1 MKDFLKYMSATVV
14 GIFVFFIITG
24 ALMVMSIIGM
34 VASESSA
41 TDVSDNTVFVL
52 SLNGM
57 MQERSERSLFDE
69 VSSMNN
75 DATSTI
81 GLDEVLEAIDKAKHN
96 DKIKGIYI
104 EAGMFAPDSYA
115 SAQAMRNAL
124 ADFKKSGKWIVAYAD
139 TYTQGT
145 YYIASVANKVYLN
158 PYGQLDW
165 HGLAAQPLFVKDVM
179 AKFGVKMQVAKVGA
193 YKSATEMFTEEKMSD
208 ANREQITAYIN
219 GLWQNICK
227 EVGASRN
234 ISVDKLNAYADRFIT
249 LSAAK
254 DYVASGL
261 VDQLLYTDQ
270 VKAEVNKLLKAEA
283 DEDINTVYLA
293 DMANVKAPKKEGE
306 EIAVY
311 YAYGDIV
318 SDAQGEMTNGASICS
333 ANVVPDLEALM
344 NDDDVKAVVLR
355 VNSPGGSAYA
365 SEQIWRAVTRLKAK
379 KPVVVSMG
387 TYAASGGY
395 YISCAAN
402 YIYAEPTTLTGSIGI
417 FGMFPDVSG
426 LLTDKLGLKFD
437 QVKTNKYSNFGT
449 TSRPF
454 NEEEMQY
461 LTNMID
467 RGYKTFTK
475 RVSDGRK
482 IPVERVYE
490 IAEGRVWLGQDAL
503 KIKLVDGIGGIEQ
516 AVAKAA
522 ELAKVKEYRTKAYPA
537 KADMFESLLNRAS
550 SEGGNYL
557 DGKLRSTLGEY
568 YAPFMFLKQLDRQD
582 AIQAR
587 MPINVVI
594 K

>member
-1 MKDFLKYMSATVV
+1 MKDFMKQAFATVV
-14 GIFVFFIITG
+14 GILIFTVAMGIIG
-24 ALMVMSIIGM
+24 VISILGM
-34 VASESSA
+34 VASTDA
-41 TDVSDNTVFVL
+41 TPKVNDNSVL
-52 SLNGM
+52 VLDLNGV
-57 MQERSERSLFDE
+57 MQERSEDDFYGFLTGGEMSSL
-69 VSSMNN
+69 
-75 DATSTI
+75 
-81 GLDEVLEAIDKAKHN
+81 GLDDLTEAVEKAKADDN
-96 DKIKGIYI
+96 VKGIYI
-104 EAGMFAPDSYA
+104 EAGMFAPDGPA
-115 SAQAMRNAL
+115 SVQALRDKL
-124 ADFKKSGKWIVAYAD
+124 VDFKKSGKWIVAYGD
-139 TYTQGT
+139 QYTQSA
-145 YYIASVANKVYLN
+145 YWLCSVADKVIVN
-158 PYGQLDW
+158 PEGMVDW
-165 HGLAAQPLFVKDVM
+165 HGLCTETMYFKDLM
-179 AKFGVKMQVAKVGA
+179 AKFGVKMQIAKVGKF
-193 YKSATEMFTEEKMSD
+193 KSAVEPFFADKMSD
-208 ANREQITAYIN
+208 ANREQISVYLN
-219 GLWQNICK
+219 GIWGNVVKDVAQ
-227 EVGASRN
+227 SRKL
-234 ISVDKLNAYADRFIT
+234 DAKTLNAYADSLVTFA
-249 LSAAK
+249 SADELLK
-254 DYVASGL
+254 MKL
-261 VDQLLYTDQ
+261 VDQVAYYD
-270 VKAEVNKLLKAEA
+270 EVRADIKKRLDL
-283 DEDINTVYLA
+283 DEDDNISQVSVKQMCAQPNKNKA
-293 DMANVKAPKKEGE
+293 DDR
-306 EIAVY
+306 IAVY

-318 SDAQGEMTNGASICS
+318 SDTQGGMSEGASICS
-333 ANVVPDLEALM
+333 ANMVPDLEALM

-449 TSRPF
+449 SSRPF

-490 IAEGRVWLGQDAL
+490 IAEGRVWLCQDAL
-503 KIKLVDGIGGIEQ
+503 KIKLVDGIGGIDQ

-522 ELAKVKEYRTKAYPA
+522 ELAKVKEYRTRAYPA
-537 KADMFESLLNRAS
+537 KADMIESLLNRAS

-557 DGKLRSTLGEY
+557 DGKLRATLGEY

-587 MPINVVI
+587 MPVNVVI

>member
-1 MKDFLKYMSATVV
+1 MKDFMKQAFATVV
-14 GIFVFFIITG
+14 GILIFTVAMGIIG
-24 ALMVMSIIGM
+24 VISILGM
-34 VASESSA
+34 VASTES
-41 TDVSDNTVFVL
+41 TPKVKDNSVL
-52 SLNGM
+52 VLNLNGV
-57 MQERSERSLFDE
+57 MQERAEDDLYGFLTGGE
-69 VSSMNN
+69 VSSL
-75 DATSTI
+75 
-81 GLDEVLEAIDKAKHN
+81 GLDELTEAIDKAKADDN
-96 DKIKGIYI
+96 VKGIYI
-104 EAGMFAPDSYA
+104 EASMFAPDGPA
-115 SAQAMRNAL
+115 SVQALRNKL
-124 ADFKKSGKWIVAYAD
+124 VEFKKSGKWIVAYGD
-139 TYTQGT
+139 QYTQSA
-145 YYIASVANKVYLN
+145 YWLCSVADKVIVN
-158 PYGQLDW
+158 PEGIVDW
-165 HGLAAQPLFVKDVM
+165 HGLCTETMYFKDLL
-179 AKFGVKMQVAKVGA
+179 AKFGVKMQIAKVGKF
-193 YKSATEMFTEEKMSD
+193 KSAVEPFFADKMSD
-208 ANREQITAYIN
+208 ANREQISVYLN
-219 GLWQNICK
+219 GIWGNIVK
-227 EVGASRN
+227 EVAQSRKL
-234 ISVDKLNAYADRFIT
+234 DAKTLNAYADSLVTFA
-249 LSAAK
+249 SAEELLK
-254 DYVASGL
+254 MKL
-261 VDQLLYTDQ
+261 VDQVAYYDE
-270 VKAEVNKLLKAEA
+270 VRAEIKKRLGL
-283 DEDINTVYLA
+283 DEDDNISQVSVTQMCAQPNKNKA
-293 DMANVKAPKKEGE
+293 DDR
-306 EIAVY
+306 IAVY

-318 SDAQGEMTNGASICS
+318 SDAQSEMTNGASICS

-522 ELAKVKEYRTKAYPA
+522 ELAKVKEYRTKTYPA

>member
-1 MKDFLKYMSATVV
+1 MKQAFATVV
-14 GIFVFFIITG
+14 GILIFTVAMGIIG
-24 ALMVMSIIGM
+24 VISILGM
-34 VASESSA
+34 VAS
-41 TDVSDNTVFVL
+41 TDSTPKVKDNSVL
-52 SLNGM
+52 VLNLNGV
-57 MQERSERSLFDE
+57 MQERSQDDIYSFLTGGE
-69 VSSMNN
+69 VSSL
-75 DATSTI
+75 
-81 GLDEVLEAIDKAKHN
+81 GLDDLAEAIDKAKTDDN
-96 DKIKGIYI
+96 VKGIYI
-104 EAGMFAPDSYA
+104 EAGMFAPDGPA
-115 SAQAMRNAL
+115 SVQALRNKL
-124 ADFKKSGKWIVAYAD
+124 VEFKKSGKWIVAYGD
-139 TYTQGT
+139 QYTQSA
-145 YYIASVANKVYLN
+145 YWLCSVADKVIVN
-158 PYGQLDW
+158 PEGIVDW
-165 HGLAAQPLFVKDVM
+165 HGLCTETMYFKDLL
-179 AKFGVKMQVAKVGA
+179 AKFGVKMQIAKVGKF
-193 YKSATEMFTEEKMSD
+193 KSAVEPFFADKMSD
-208 ANREQITAYIN
+208 ANREQVSVYLN
-219 GLWQNICK
+219 GIWGNIVK
-227 EVGASRN
+227 DVAQSRKL
-234 ISVDKLNAYADRFIT
+234 DAKTLNAYADSLVTFS
-249 LSAAK
+249 SA
-254 DYVASGL
+254 DDL
-261 VDQLLYTDQ
+261 VKMKLADQ
-270 VKAEVNKLLKAEA
+270 VAYYDEVRADIKKRLGL
-283 DEDINTVYLA
+283 DEDDKISQVSVSQMCAQPNKNKA
-293 DMANVKAPKKEGE
+293 DDR
-306 EIAVY
+306 IAVY

-318 SDAQGEMTNGASICS
+318 SDAEDGMSQGSAIC
-333 ANVVPDLEALM
+333 AGNVVPDLEALM
-344 NDDDVKAVVLR
+344 DDEDVKAVVLR

-437 QVKTNKYSNFGT
+437 HVKTNKNSQFGT

-454 NEEEMQY
+454 TEEEMQY
-461 LTNMID
+461 LTNMVD

-503 KIKLVDGIGGIEQ
+503 KIKLVDAIGGIDQ

-537 KADMFESLLNRAS
+537 KADMWESLLNRAS

-557 DGKLRSTLGEY
+557 DGKLRATLGEY
-568 YAPFMFLKQLDRQD
+568 YAPFMYLKQLDRQD

-587 MPINVVI
+587 MPAHIVI

>member
-1 MKDFLKYMSATVV
+1 MKDFMKQAFATVV
-14 GIFVFFIITG
+14 GILIFTVAMGIIG
-24 ALMVMSIIGM
+24 VISILGM
-34 VASESSA
+34 VASTES
-41 TDVSDNTVFVL
+41 TPKVKDNSVL
-52 SLNGM
+52 VLDLNGV
-57 MQERSERSLFDE
+57 MQERAEDDFYGFLTGGEMSSL
-69 VSSMNN
+69 
-75 DATSTI
+75 
-81 GLDEVLEAIDKAKHN
+81 GLDELTEAIDKAKADDN
-96 DKIKGIYI
+96 VKGIYI
-104 EAGMFAPDSYA
+104 EASMFAPDGPA
-115 SAQAMRNAL
+115 SVQALRNKL
-124 ADFKKSGKWIVAYAD
+124 VEFKKSGKWIVAYGD
-139 TYTQGT
+139 QYTQSA
-145 YYIASVANKVYLN
+145 YWLCSVADKVIVN
-158 PYGQLDW
+158 PEGIVDW
-165 HGLAAQPLFVKDVM
+165 HGLCTETMYFKDLL
-179 AKFGVKMQVAKVGA
+179 AKFGVKMQIAKVGKF
-193 YKSATEMFTEEKMSD
+193 KSAVEPFFADKMSD
-208 ANREQITAYIN
+208 ANREQISVYLN
-219 GLWQNICK
+219 GIWGNIVK
-227 EVGASRN
+227 EVAQSRKL
-234 ISVDKLNAYADRFIT
+234 DAKTLNAYADSLVTFA
-249 LSAAK
+249 SADELLK
-254 DYVASGL
+254 MKL
-261 VDQLLYTDQ
+261 VDQVAYYDE
-270 VKAEVNKLLKAEA
+270 VRAEIKKRLGL
-283 DEDINTVYLA
+283 DEDDNISQVSVTQMCAQPNKNKA
-293 DMANVKAPKKEGE
+293 DDR
-306 EIAVY
+306 IAVY

-318 SDAQGEMTNGASICS
+318 SDAQSEMTNGASICS

>member
-1 MKDFLKYMSATVV
+1 MKQAFATVV
-14 GIFVFFIITG
+14 GILIFTVAMGIIG
-24 ALMVMSIIGM
+24 VISILGM
-34 VASESSA
+34 VASTES
-41 TDVSDNTVFVL
+41 TPKVKDNSVL
-52 SLNGM
+52 VLDLNGV
-57 MQERSERSLFDE
+57 MQERAEDDLYGFITGGEMSSL
-69 VSSMNN
+69 
-75 DATSTI
+75 
-81 GLDEVLEAIDKAKHN
+81 GLDELTEAIDKAKADDN
-96 DKIKGIYI
+96 VKGIYI
-104 EAGMFAPDSYA
+104 EASMFAPDGPA
-115 SAQAMRNAL
+115 SVQALRNKL
-124 ADFKKSGKWIVAYAD
+124 VEFKKSGKWIVAYGD
-139 TYTQGT
+139 QYTQSA
-145 YYIASVANKVYLN
+145 YWLCSVADKVIVN
-158 PYGQLDW
+158 PEGIVDW
-165 HGLAAQPLFVKDVM
+165 HGLCTETMYFKDLL
-179 AKFGVKMQVAKVGA
+179 AKFGVKMQIAKVGKF
-193 YKSATEMFTEEKMSD
+193 KSAVEPFFADKMSD
-208 ANREQITAYIN
+208 ANREQISVYLN
-219 GLWQNICK
+219 GIWGNIVK
-227 EVGASRN
+227 EVAQSRKL
-234 ISVDKLNAYADRFIT
+234 DAKTLNAYADSLVTFA
-249 LSAAK
+249 SAEELLK
-254 DYVASGL
+254 MKL
-261 VDQLLYTDQ
+261 VDQVAYYDE
-270 VKAEVNKLLKAEA
+270 VRAEIKKRLGL
-283 DEDINTVYLA
+283 DEDDNISQVSVTQMCAQPNKNKA
-293 DMANVKAPKKEGE
+293 DDR
-306 EIAVY
+306 IAVY

-318 SDAQGEMTNGASICS
+318 SDAQSEMTNGASICS

>member
-1 MKDFLKYMSATVV
+1 MKQAFATVV
-14 GIFVFFIITG
+14 GILIFTVAMGIIG
-24 ALMVMSIIGM
+24 VISILGM
-34 VASESSA
+34 VASTES
-41 TDVSDNTVFVL
+41 TPKVKDNSVL
-52 SLNGM
+52 VLNLNGV
-57 MQERSERSLFDE
+57 MQERAEDDLYGFLTGGEMSSL
-69 VSSMNN
+69 
-75 DATSTI
+75 
-81 GLDEVLEAIDKAKHN
+81 GLDELTEAIDKAKADDN
-96 DKIKGIYI
+96 VKGIYI
-104 EAGMFAPDSYA
+104 EASMFAPDGPA
-115 SAQAMRNAL
+115 SVQALRNKL
-124 ADFKKSGKWIVAYAD
+124 VEFKKSGKWIVAYGD
-139 TYTQGT
+139 QYTQSA
-145 YYIASVANKVYLN
+145 YWLCSVADKVIVN
-158 PYGQLDW
+158 PEGIVDW
-165 HGLAAQPLFVKDVM
+165 HGLCTETMYFKDLL
-179 AKFGVKMQVAKVGA
+179 AKFGVKMQIAKVGKF
-193 YKSATEMFTEEKMSD
+193 KSAVEPFFADKMSD
-208 ANREQITAYIN
+208 ANREQISVYLN
-219 GLWQNICK
+219 GIWGNIVK
-227 EVGASRN
+227 EVAQSRKL
-234 ISVDKLNAYADRFIT
+234 DAKTLNAYADSLVTFA
-249 LSAAK
+249 SAEELLK
-254 DYVASGL
+254 MKL
-261 VDQLLYTDQ
+261 VDQVAYYDE
-270 VKAEVNKLLKAEA
+270 VRAEIKKRLGL
-283 DEDINTVYLA
+283 DEDDNISQVSVTQMCAQPNKNKA
-293 DMANVKAPKKEGE
+293 DDR
-306 EIAVY
+306 IAVY

-318 SDAQGEMTNGASICS
+318 SDAQSEMTNGASICS

-522 ELAKVKEYRTKAYPA
+522 ELAKVKEYRTKTYPA

>member
-1 MKDFLKYMSATVV
+1 MKQAFATVV
-14 GIFVFFIITG
+14 GILIFTVAMGIIG
-24 ALMVMSIIGM
+24 VISILGM
-34 VASESSA
+34 VASTES
-41 TDVSDNTVFVL
+41 TPKVKDNSVL
-52 SLNGM
+52 VLDLNGV
-57 MQERSERSLFDE
+57 MQERAEDDLYGFLTGGE
-69 VSSMNN
+69 VSSL
-75 DATSTI
+75 
-81 GLDEVLEAIDKAKHN
+81 GLDELTEAIDKAKADDN
-96 DKIKGIYI
+96 VKGIYI
-104 EAGMFAPDSYA
+104 EASMFAPDGPA
-115 SAQAMRNAL
+115 SVQALRNKL
-124 ADFKKSGKWIVAYAD
+124 VEFKKSGKWIVAYGD
-139 TYTQGT
+139 QYTQSA
-145 YYIASVANKVYLN
+145 YWLCSVADKVIVN
-158 PYGQLDW
+158 PEGIVDW
-165 HGLAAQPLFVKDVM
+165 HGLCTETMYFKDLL
-179 AKFGVKMQVAKVGA
+179 AKFGVKMQIAKVGKF
-193 YKSATEMFTEEKMSD
+193 KSAVEPFFADKMSD
-208 ANREQITAYIN
+208 ANREQISVYLN
-219 GLWQNICK
+219 GIWGNIVK
-227 EVGASRN
+227 EVAQSRKL
-234 ISVDKLNAYADRFIT
+234 DAKTLNAYADSLVTFA
-249 LSAAK
+249 SAEELLK
-254 DYVASGL
+254 MKL
-261 VDQLLYTDQ
+261 VDQVAYYDE
-270 VKAEVNKLLKAEA
+270 VRAEIKKRLGL
-283 DEDINTVYLA
+283 DEDDNISQVSVTQMCAQPNKNKA
-293 DMANVKAPKKEGE
+293 DDR
-306 EIAVY
+306 IAVY

-318 SDAQGEMTNGASICS
+318 SDTQGGMSEGASICS
-333 ANVVPDLEALM
+333 ANMVPDLEALM

-449 TSRPF
+449 SSRPF

-522 ELAKVKEYRTKAYPA
+522 ELAKVKEYRTKTYPA

>member
-1 MKDFLKYMSATVV
+1 MKQAFATVV
-14 GIFVFFIITG
+14 GILIFTVAMGIIG
-24 ALMVMSIIGM
+24 VISILGM
-34 VASESSA
+34 VAS
-41 TDVSDNTVFVL
+41 TDSTPKVKDNSVL
-52 SLNGM
+52 VLNLNGV
-57 MQERSERSLFDE
+57 MQERSQDDIYSFLTGGE
-69 VSSMNN
+69 VSSL
-75 DATSTI
+75 
-81 GLDEVLEAIDKAKHN
+81 GLDDLAEAIDKAKTDDN
-96 DKIKGIYI
+96 VKGIYI
-104 EAGMFAPDSYA
+104 EAGMFAPDGPA
-115 SAQAMRNAL
+115 SVQALRNKL
-124 ADFKKSGKWIVAYAD
+124 VEFKKSGKWIVAYGD
-139 TYTQGT
+139 QYTQSA
-145 YYIASVANKVYLN
+145 YWLCSVADKVIVN
-158 PYGQLDW
+158 PEGLIDW
-165 HGLAAQPLFVKDVM
+165 HGLCTETMYYKDFM
-179 AKFGVKMQVAKVGA
+179 AKFGVKMQIAKVGKF
-193 YKSATEMFTEEKMSD
+193 KSAVEPFFADKMSD
-208 ANREQITAYIN
+208 ANREQVSVCLN
-219 GLWQNICK
+219 GIWGNIVK
-227 EVGASRN
+227 DVAQSRKL
-234 ISVDKLNAYADRFIT
+234 DAKTLNAYADSLVTFS
-249 LSAAK
+249 SADDLVK
-254 DYVASGL
+254 MKL
-261 VDQLLYTDQ
+261 VDQVAYYD
-270 VKAEVNKLLKAEA
+270 EVRADIKKRLGL
-283 DEDINTVYLA
+283 DEDDKISQVSVSQMCAQPNKNKA
-293 DMANVKAPKKEGE
+293 DDR
-306 EIAVY
+306 IAVY

-318 SDAQGEMTNGASICS
+318 SDAEDGMSQGSAICS
-333 ANVVPDLEALM
+333 GNVVPDLEGLM
-344 NDDDVKAVVLR
+344 DDDDVKAVVLR

-437 QVKTNKYSNFGT
+437 HVKTNKNSQFGT

-454 NEEEMQY
+454 TEEEMQY
-461 LTNMID
+461 LTNMVD

-503 KIKLVDGIGGIEQ
+503 KIKLVDAIGGIDQ

-537 KADMFESLLNRAS
+537 KADMWESLLNRAS

-557 DGKLRSTLGEY
+557 DGKLRATLGEY
-568 YAPFMFLKQLDRQD
+568 YAPFMYLKQLDRQD

-587 MPINVVI
+587 MPAHIVI

>member
-1 MKDFLKYMSATVV
+1 MKQAFATVV
-14 GIFVFFIITG
+14 GILIFTVAMGIIG
-24 ALMVMSIIGM
+24 VISILGM
-34 VASESSA
+34 VASTES
-41 TDVSDNTVFVL
+41 TPKVKDNSVL
-52 SLNGM
+52 VLDLNGV
-57 MQERSERSLFDE
+57 MQERAEDDLYGFLTGGE
-69 VSSMNN
+69 VSSL
-75 DATSTI
+75 
-81 GLDEVLEAIDKAKHN
+81 GLDELTEAIDKAKADDN
-96 DKIKGIYI
+96 VKGIYI
-104 EAGMFAPDSYA
+104 EASMFAPDGPA
-115 SAQAMRNAL
+115 SVQALRNKL
-124 ADFKKSGKWIVAYAD
+124 VEFKKSGKWIVAYGD
-139 TYTQGT
+139 QYTQSA
-145 YYIASVANKVYLN
+145 YWLCSVADKVIVN
-158 PYGQLDW
+158 PEGIVDW
-165 HGLAAQPLFVKDVM
+165 HGLCTETMYFKDLL
-179 AKFGVKMQVAKVGA
+179 AKFGVKMQIAKVGKF
-193 YKSATEMFTEEKMSD
+193 KSAVEPFFADKMSD
-208 ANREQITAYIN
+208 ANREQISVYLN
-219 GLWQNICK
+219 GIWGNIVK
-227 EVGASRN
+227 EVAQSRKL
-234 ISVDKLNAYADRFIT
+234 DAKTLNAYADSLVTFA
-249 LSAAK
+249 SADELLK
-254 DYVASGL
+254 MKL
-261 VDQLLYTDQ
+261 VDQVAYYDE
-270 VKAEVNKLLKAEA
+270 VRAEIKKRLGL
-283 DEDINTVYLA
+283 DEDDNISQVSVTQMCAQPNKNKA
-293 DMANVKAPKKEGE
+293 DDR
-306 EIAVY
+306 IAVY

-318 SDAQGEMTNGASICS
+318 SDAQSEMTNGASICS

-426 LLTDKLGLKFD
+426 LLSDKLGLKFD

-522 ELAKVKEYRTKAYPA
+522 ELAKVKEYRTKTYPA

>member
-1 MKDFLKYMSATVV
+1 MKQAFATVV
-14 GIFVFFIITG
+14 GILIFTVAMGIIG
-24 ALMVMSIIGM
+24 VISILGM
-34 VASESSA
+34 VAS
-41 TDVSDNTVFVL
+41 TDSTPKVKDNSVL
-52 SLNGM
+52 VLNLNGV
-57 MQERSERSLFDE
+57 MQERSQDDIYSFLTGGE
-69 VSSMNN
+69 VSSL
-75 DATSTI
+75 
-81 GLDEVLEAIDKAKHN
+81 GLDDLAEAIDKAKTDDN
-96 DKIKGIYI
+96 VKGIYI
-104 EAGMFAPDSYA
+104 EAGMFAPDGPA
-115 SAQAMRNAL
+115 SVQALRNKL
-124 ADFKKSGKWIVAYAD
+124 VEFKKSGKWIVAYGD
-139 TYTQGT
+139 QYTQSA
-145 YYIASVANKVYLN
+145 YWLCSVADKVIVN
-158 PYGQLDW
+158 PEGIVDW
-165 HGLAAQPLFVKDVM
+165 HGLCTETMYFKDLL
-179 AKFGVKMQVAKVGA
+179 AKFGVKMQIAKVGKF
-193 YKSATEMFTEEKMSD
+193 KSAVEPFFADKMSD
-208 ANREQITAYIN
+208 ANREQVSVYLN
-219 GLWQNICK
+219 GIWGNIVK
-227 EVGASRN
+227 DVAQSRKL
-234 ISVDKLNAYADRFIT
+234 DAKTLNAYADSLVTFS
-249 LSAAK
+249 SADDLVK
-254 DYVASGL
+254 MKL
-261 VDQLLYTDQ
+261 VDQVAYYD
-270 VKAEVNKLLKAEA
+270 EVRADIKNRLGL
-283 DEDINTVYLA
+283 DEDDKISQVSVSQMCAQPNKNKA
-293 DMANVKAPKKEGE
+293 DDR
-306 EIAVY
+306 IAVY

-318 SDAQGEMTNGASICS
+318 SDAEDGMSQGSAICS
-333 ANVVPDLEALM
+333 GNVVPDLEELM
-344 NDDDVKAVVLR
+344 DDEDVKAVVLR

-437 QVKTNKYSNFGT
+437 HVKTNKNSQFGT

-454 NEEEMQY
+454 TEEEMQY
-461 LTNMID
+461 LTNMVD

-503 KIKLVDGIGGIEQ
+503 KIKLVDAIGGIDQ

-537 KADMFESLLNRAS
+537 KADMWESLLNRAS

-557 DGKLRSTLGEY
+557 DGKLRATLGEY
-568 YAPFMFLKQLDRQD
+568 YAPFMYLKQLDRQD

-587 MPINVVI
+587 MPAHIVI

>member
-1 MKDFLKYMSATVV
+1 MKQAFATVV
-14 GIFVFFIITG
+14 GILIFTVAMGIIG
-24 ALMVMSIIGM
+24 VISIVGM
-34 VASESSA
+34 VASTDA
-41 TDVSDNTVFVL
+41 TPKVKDNSVL
-52 SLNGM
+52 VLDLNGV
-57 MQERSERSLFDE
+57 MQERSEDDFYGFLTGGEMSSL
-69 VSSMNN
+69 
-75 DATSTI
+75 
-81 GLDEVLEAIDKAKHN
+81 GLDDLTEAVEKAKADVN
-96 DKIKGIYI
+96 VKGIYI
-104 EAGMFAPDSYA
+104 EAGMFAPDGPA
-115 SAQAMRNAL
+115 SVQALRDKL
-124 ADFKKSGKWIVAYAD
+124 VDFKKSGKWIVAYGD
-139 TYTQGT
+139 QYTQSA
-145 YYIASVANKVYLN
+145 YWLCSVADKVIVN
-158 PYGQLDW
+158 PEGMVDW
-165 HGLAAQPLFVKDVM
+165 HGLCTETMYFKDLM
-179 AKFGVKMQVAKVGA
+179 AKFGVKMQIAKVGKF
-193 YKSATEMFTEEKMSD
+193 KSAVEPYFADKMSD
-208 ANREQITAYIN
+208 ANREQISVYLN
-219 GLWQNICK
+219 GIWGNVVKDVAQ
-227 EVGASRN
+227 SRKL
-234 ISVDKLNAYADRFIT
+234 DAKTLNAYADSLVTFA
-249 LSAAK
+249 SADELLK
-254 DYVASGL
+254 MKL
-261 VDQLLYTDQ
+261 VDQVAYYD
-270 VKAEVNKLLKAEA
+270 EVRADIKKRLDL
-283 DEDINTVYLA
+283 DEDDNISQVSVKQMCAQPNKNKA
-293 DMANVKAPKKEGE
+293 DDR
-306 EIAVY
+306 IAVY

-318 SDAQGEMTNGASICS
+318 SDTQGGMSEGASICS
-333 ANVVPDLEALM
+333 ANMVPDLEALM

-449 TSRPF
+449 SSRPF
-454 NEEEMQY
+454 TEEEMTY
-461 LTNMID
+461 LTNMVD

-503 KIKLVDGIGGIEQ
+503 KIKLVDGIGGIDQ

-522 ELAKVKEYRTKAYPA
+522 ELAKVKEYRTRAYPA
-537 KADMFESLLNRAS
+537 KADMIESLLNRAS

-557 DGKLRSTLGEY
+557 DGKLRATLGEY

-587 MPINVVI
+587 MPVNVVI

>member
-1 MKDFLKYMSATVV
+1 MKDFMKQAFATVV
-14 GIFVFFIITG
+14 GILIFTVAMGIIG
-24 ALMVMSIIGM
+24 VISILGM
-34 VASESSA
+34 VAS
-41 TDVSDNTVFVL
+41 TDSTPKVKDNSVL
-52 SLNGM
+52 VLNLNGV
-57 MQERSERSLFDE
+57 MQERSQDDIYSFLTGGE
-69 VSSMNN
+69 VSSL
-75 DATSTI
+75 
-81 GLDEVLEAIDKAKHN
+81 GLDDLAEAIDKAKTDDN
-96 DKIKGIYI
+96 VKGIYI
-104 EAGMFAPDSYA
+104 EAGMFAPDGPA
-115 SAQAMRNAL
+115 SVQALREKL
-124 ADFKKSGKWIVAYAD
+124 VEFKKSGKWIVAYGD
-139 TYTQGT
+139 QYTQSA
-145 YYIASVANKVYLN
+145 YWLCSVADKVIVN
-158 PYGQLDW
+158 PEGIVDW
-165 HGLAAQPLFVKDVM
+165 HGLCTETMYFKDLL
-179 AKFGVKMQVAKVGA
+179 AKFGVKMQIAKVGKF
-193 YKSATEMFTEEKMSD
+193 KSAVEPFFADKMSD
-208 ANREQITAYIN
+208 ANREQISVYLN
-219 GLWQNICK
+219 GIWGNIVK
-227 EVGASRN
+227 EVAQSRKL
-234 ISVDKLNAYADRFIT
+234 DAKTLNAYADSLVTFA
-249 LSAAK
+249 SADELLK
-254 DYVASGL
+254 MKL
-261 VDQLLYTDQ
+261 VDQVAYYDE
-270 VKAEVNKLLKAEA
+270 VRAEIKKRLGL
-283 DEDINTVYLA
+283 DEDDNISQVSVTQMCAQPNKNKA
-293 DMANVKAPKKEGE
+293 DDR
-306 EIAVY
+306 IAVY

-318 SDAQGEMTNGASICS
+318 SDAQSEMTNGASICS

>member
-1 MKDFLKYMSATVV
+1 MKQAFATVV
-14 GIFVFFIITG
+14 GILIFTVAMGIIG
-24 ALMVMSIIGM
+24 VISIVGM
-34 VASESSA
+34 VASTDA
-41 TDVSDNTVFVL
+41 TPKVKDNSVL
-52 SLNGM
+52 VLDLNGV
-57 MQERSERSLFDE
+57 MQERSEDDFYGFLTGGEMSSL
-69 VSSMNN
+69 
-75 DATSTI
+75 
-81 GLDEVLEAIDKAKHN
+81 GLDDLTEAVEKAKADDN
-96 DKIKGIYI
+96 VKGIYI
-104 EAGMFAPDSYA
+104 EAGMFAPDGPA
-115 SAQAMRNAL
+115 SVQALRDKL
-124 ADFKKSGKWIVAYAD
+124 VDFKKSGKWIVAYGD
-139 TYTQGT
+139 QYTQSA
-145 YYIASVANKVYLN
+145 YWLCSVADKVIVN
-158 PYGQLDW
+158 PEGMVDW
-165 HGLAAQPLFVKDVM
+165 HGLCTETMYFKDLM
-179 AKFGVKMQVAKVGA
+179 AKFGVKMQIAKVGKF
-193 YKSATEMFTEEKMSD
+193 KSAVEPYFADKMSD
-208 ANREQITAYIN
+208 ANREQISVYLN
-219 GLWQNICK
+219 GIWGNVVKDVAQ
-227 EVGASRN
+227 SRKL
-234 ISVDKLNAYADRFIT
+234 DAKALNAYADSLVTFA
-249 LSAAK
+249 SADELLK
-254 DYVASGL
+254 MKL
-261 VDQLLYTDQ
+261 VDQVAYYD
-270 VKAEVNKLLKAEA
+270 EVRADIKKRLDL
-283 DEDINTVYLA
+283 DEDDNISQVSVKQMCAQPNKNKA
-293 DMANVKAPKKEGE
+293 DDR
-306 EIAVY
+306 IAVY

-318 SDAQGEMTNGASICS
+318 SDTQGGMSEGASICS
-333 ANVVPDLEALM
+333 ANMVPDLEALM

-449 TSRPF
+449 SSRPF
-454 NEEEMQY
+454 TEEEMTY
-461 LTNMID
+461 LTNMVD

-503 KIKLVDGIGGIEQ
+503 KIKLVDGIGGIDQ

-537 KADMFESLLNRAS
+537 KADMIESLLNRAS

-557 DGKLRSTLGEY
+557 DGKLRATLGEY

-587 MPINVVI
+587 MPVNVVI

>member
-1 MKDFLKYMSATVV
+1 MKQAFATVV
-14 GIFVFFIITG
+14 GILIFTVAMGIIG
-24 ALMVMSIIGM
+24 VISILGM
-34 VASESSA
+34 VASTES
-41 TDVSDNTVFVL
+41 TPKVKDNSVL
-52 SLNGM
+52 VLDLNGV
-57 MQERSERSLFDE
+57 MQERAEDDLYGFITGGEMSSL
-69 VSSMNN
+69 
-75 DATSTI
+75 
-81 GLDEVLEAIDKAKHN
+81 GLDELTEAIDKAKADDN
-96 DKIKGIYI
+96 VKGIYI
-104 EAGMFAPDSYA
+104 EASMFAPDGPA
-115 SAQAMRNAL
+115 SVQALRNKL
-124 ADFKKSGKWIVAYAD
+124 VEFKKSGKWIVAYGD
-139 TYTQGT
+139 QYTQSA
-145 YYIASVANKVYLN
+145 YWLCSVADKVIVN
-158 PYGQLDW
+158 PEGIVDW
-165 HGLAAQPLFVKDVM
+165 HGLCTETMYFKDLL
-179 AKFGVKMQVAKVGA
+179 AKFGVKMQIAKVGKF
-193 YKSATEMFTEEKMSD
+193 KSAVEPFFADKMSD
-208 ANREQITAYIN
+208 ANREQISVYLN
-219 GLWQNICK
+219 GIWGNIVK
-227 EVGASRN
+227 EVAQSRKL
-234 ISVDKLNAYADRFIT
+234 DAKTLNAYADSLVTF
-249 LSAAK
+249 
-254 DYVASGL
+254 ASTDELLKMKL
-261 VDQLLYTDQ
+261 VDQVAYYDE
-270 VKAEVNKLLKAEA
+270 VRAEIKKRLGL
-283 DEDINTVYLA
+283 DEDDNISQVSVTQMCAQPNKNKA
-293 DMANVKAPKKEGE
+293 DDR
-306 EIAVY
+306 IAVY

-318 SDAQGEMTNGASICS
+318 SDAQSEMTNGASICS

-522 ELAKVKEYRTKAYPA
+522 ELAKVKDYRTKTYPA

>member
-1 MKDFLKYMSATVV
+1 MKQAFATVV
-14 GIFVFFIITG
+14 GILIFTVAMGIIG
-24 ALMVMSIIGM
+24 VISILGM
-34 VASESSA
+34 VAS
-41 TDVSDNTVFVL
+41 TDSTPKVKDNSVL
-52 SLNGM
+52 VLNLNGV
-57 MQERSERSLFDE
+57 MQERSQDDIYSFLTGGE
-69 VSSMNN
+69 VSSL
-75 DATSTI
+75 
-81 GLDEVLEAIDKAKHN
+81 GLDDLAEAIDKAKTDDN
-96 DKIKGIYI
+96 VKGIYI
-104 EAGMFAPDSYA
+104 EAGMFAPDGPA
-115 SAQAMRNAL
+115 SVQALREKL
-124 ADFKKSGKWIVAYAD
+124 VEFKKSGKWIVAYGD
-139 TYTQGT
+139 QYTQSA
-145 YYIASVANKVYLN
+145 YWLCSVADKVIVN
-158 PYGQLDW
+158 PEGLIDW
-165 HGLAAQPLFVKDVM
+165 HGLCTETMYYKDFM
-179 AKFGVKMQVAKVGA
+179 AKFGVKMQIAKVGKF
-193 YKSATEMFTEEKMSD
+193 KSAVEPFFADKMSD
-208 ANREQITAYIN
+208 ANREQVSVYLN
-219 GLWQNICK
+219 GIWGNIVK
-227 EVGASRN
+227 DVAQSRKL
-234 ISVDKLNAYADRFIT
+234 DAKTLNAYADSLVTFS
-249 LSAAK
+249 SA
-254 DYVASGL
+254 DDL
-261 VDQLLYTDQ
+261 VKMKLADQ
-270 VKAEVNKLLKAEA
+270 VAYYDEVRADIKKRLGL
-283 DEDINTVYLA
+283 DEDDKISQVSVSQMCAQPNKNKA
-293 DMANVKAPKKEGE
+293 DDR
-306 EIAVY
+306 IAVY

-318 SDAQGEMTNGASICS
+318 SDAEDGMSQGSAICS
-333 ANVVPDLEALM
+333 GNVVPDLEGLM
-344 NDDDVKAVVLR
+344 DDDDVKAVVLR

-437 QVKTNKYSNFGT
+437 HVKTNKNSQFGT

-454 NEEEMQY
+454 TEEEMQY
-461 LTNMID
+461 LTNMVD

-503 KIKLVDGIGGIEQ
+503 KIKLVDAIGGIDQ

-537 KADMFESLLNRAS
+537 KADMWESLLNRAS

-557 DGKLRSTLGEY
+557 DGKLRATLGEY
-568 YAPFMFLKQLDRQD
+568 YAPFMYLKQLDRQD

-587 MPINVVI
+587 MPAHIVI

>member
-1 MKDFLKYMSATVV
+1 MKDFMKQAFATVV
-14 GIFVFFIITG
+14 GILIFTVAMGIIG
-24 ALMVMSIIGM
+24 VISILGM
-34 VASESSA
+34 VASTDA
-41 TDVSDNTVFVL
+41 TPKVNDNSVL
-52 SLNGM
+52 VLDLNGV
-57 MQERSERSLFDE
+57 MQERSEDDFYGFLTGGEMSSL
-69 VSSMNN
+69 
-75 DATSTI
+75 
-81 GLDEVLEAIDKAKHN
+81 GLDDLTEAVEKAKADDN
-96 DKIKGIYI
+96 VKGIYI
-104 EAGMFAPDSYA
+104 EAGMFAPDGPA
-115 SAQAMRNAL
+115 SVQALRNKL
-124 ADFKKSGKWIVAYAD
+124 VEFKKSGKWIVAYGD
-139 TYTQGT
+139 QYTQSA
-145 YYIASVANKVYLN
+145 YWLCSVADKVIVN
-158 PYGQLDW
+158 PEGMVDW
-165 HGLAAQPLFVKDVM
+165 HGLCTETMYFKDLL
-179 AKFGVKMQVAKVGA
+179 AKFGVKMQIAKVGKF
-193 YKSATEMFTEEKMSD
+193 KSAVEPFFADKMSD
-208 ANREQITAYIN
+208 ANREQISVYLN
-219 GLWQNICK
+219 GIWGNVVK
-227 EVGASRN
+227 DVAHSRKL
-234 ISVDKLNAYADRFIT
+234 DAKTLNAYADSLVTFA
-249 LSAAK
+249 SADELLK
-254 DYVASGL
+254 MKL
-261 VDQLLYTDQ
+261 VDQVAYYD
-270 VKAEVNKLLKAEA
+270 EVRADIKKRLDL
-283 DEDINTVYLA
+283 DEDDNISQVSVKQMCAQPNKNKA
-293 DMANVKAPKKEGE
+293 DDR
-306 EIAVY
+306 IAVY

-318 SDAQGEMTNGASICS
+318 TDTQGEMTSGTSICS

-344 NDDDVKAVVLR
+344 DDDDVKAVVLR

-482 IPVERVYE
+482 IPVARVYE

-503 KIKLVDGIGGIEQ
+503 KIKLVDGIGGIDQ

-522 ELAKVKEYRTKAYPA
+522 ELAKVKEYRTRSYPA

-557 DGKLRSTLGEY
+557 DGKLRATLGEY
-568 YAPFMFLKQLDRQD
+568 YAPFMFLKQLDCQD

-587 MPINVVI
+587 MPVNVVI

>member
-1 MKDFLKYMSATVV
+1 MKQAFATVV
-14 GIFVFFIITG
+14 GILIFTVAMGIIG
-24 ALMVMSIIGM
+24 VISILGM
-34 VASESSA
+34 VASTES
-41 TDVSDNTVFVL
+41 TPKVKDNSVL
-52 SLNGM
+52 VLNLNGV
-57 MQERSERSLFDE
+57 MQERAEDDLYGFLTGGEMSSL
-69 VSSMNN
+69 
-75 DATSTI
+75 
-81 GLDEVLEAIDKAKHN
+81 GLDELTEAIDKAKADDN
-96 DKIKGIYI
+96 VKGIYI
-104 EAGMFAPDSYA
+104 EASMFAPDGPA
-115 SAQAMRNAL
+115 SVQALRNKL
-124 ADFKKSGKWIVAYAD
+124 VEFKKSGKWIVAYGD
-139 TYTQGT
+139 QYTQSA
-145 YYIASVANKVYLN
+145 YWLCSVADKVIVN
-158 PYGQLDW
+158 PEGIVDW
-165 HGLAAQPLFVKDVM
+165 HGLCTETMYFKDLL
-179 AKFGVKMQVAKVGA
+179 AKIGVKMQIAKVGKV
-193 YKSATEMFTEEKMSD
+193 KSAVEPFFADKMSD
-208 ANREQITAYIN
+208 ANREQISVYLN
-219 GLWQNICK
+219 GIWGNVVKDVAQ
-227 EVGASRN
+227 SRKL
-234 ISVDKLNAYADRFIT
+234 DAKTLNAYADSLVTFA
-249 LSAAK
+249 SADELLK
-254 DYVASGL
+254 MKL
-261 VDQLLYTDQ
+261 VDQVAYYD
-270 VKAEVNKLLKAEA
+270 EVRADIKKRLDL
-283 DEDINTVYLA
+283 DEDDNISQVSVKQMCAQPNKNKA
-293 DMANVKAPKKEGE
+293 DDR
-306 EIAVY
+306 IAVY

-318 SDAQGEMTNGASICS
+318 SDTQGGMSEGASICS
-333 ANVVPDLEALM
+333 ANMVPDLEALM

-449 TSRPF
+449 SSRPF
-454 NEEEMQY
+454 TEEEMTY
-461 LTNMID
+461 LTNMVD

-503 KIKLVDGIGGIEQ
+503 KIKLVDGIGGIDQ

-537 KADMFESLLNRAS
+537 KADMIESLLNRAS

-557 DGKLRSTLGEY
+557 DGKLRATLGEY

-587 MPINVVI
+587 MPVNVVI

>member
-1 MKDFLKYMSATVV
+1 MKQAFATVV
-14 GIFVFFIITG
+14 GILIFTVAMGIIG
-24 ALMVMSIIGM
+24 VISILGM
-34 VASESSA
+34 VAS
-41 TDVSDNTVFVL
+41 TDSTPKVKDNSVL
-52 SLNGM
+52 VLNLNGV
-57 MQERSERSLFDE
+57 MQERSQDDIYSFLTGGE
-69 VSSMNN
+69 VSSL
-75 DATSTI
+75 
-81 GLDEVLEAIDKAKHN
+81 GLDDLAEAIDKAKTDDN
-96 DKIKGIYI
+96 VKGIYI
-104 EAGMFAPDSYA
+104 EAGMFAPDGPA
-115 SAQAMRNAL
+115 SVQALRNKL
-124 ADFKKSGKWIVAYAD
+124 VEFKKSGKWIVAYGD
-139 TYTQGT
+139 QYTQSA
-145 YYIASVANKVYLN
+145 YWLCSVADKVIVN
-158 PYGQLDW
+158 PEGIVDW
-165 HGLAAQPLFVKDVM
+165 HGLCTETMYFKDLL
-179 AKFGVKMQVAKVGA
+179 AKFGVKMQIAKVGKF
-193 YKSATEMFTEEKMSD
+193 KSAVEPFFADKMSD
-208 ANREQITAYIN
+208 ANREQVSVYLN
-219 GLWQNICK
+219 GIWGNIVK
-227 EVGASRN
+227 DVAQSRKL
-234 ISVDKLNAYADRFIT
+234 DAKTLNAYADSLVTFS
-249 LSAAK
+249 SADDLVK
-254 DYVASGL
+254 MKL
-261 VDQLLYTDQ
+261 VDQVAYYD
-270 VKAEVNKLLKAEA
+270 EVRADIKNRLGL
-283 DEDINTVYLA
+283 DEDDKISQVSVSQMCAQPNKNKA
-293 DMANVKAPKKEGE
+293 DDR
-306 EIAVY
+306 IAVY

-318 SDAQGEMTNGASICS
+318 SDAEDGMSQGSAICS
-333 ANVVPDLEALM
+333 GNVVPDLEELM
-344 NDDDVKAVVLR
+344 DDDDVKAVVLR

-437 QVKTNKYSNFGT
+437 HVKTNKNSQFGT

-454 NEEEMQY
+454 TEEEMQY
-461 LTNMID
+461 LTNMVD

-503 KIKLVDGIGGIEQ
+503 KIKLVDAIGGIDQ

-537 KADMFESLLNRAS
+537 KADMWESLLNRAS

-557 DGKLRSTLGEY
+557 DGKLRATLGEY
-568 YAPFMFLKQLDRQD
+568 YAPFMYLKQLDRQD

-587 MPINVVI
+587 MPAHIVI

>member
-1 MKDFLKYMSATVV
+1 MKDFMKQAFATVV
-14 GIFVFFIITG
+14 GILIFTVAMGIIG
-24 ALMVMSIIGM
+24 VISILGM
-34 VASESSA
+34 VAS
-41 TDVSDNTVFVL
+41 TDSTPKVKDNSVL
-52 SLNGM
+52 VLNLNGV
-57 MQERSERSLFDE
+57 MQERSQDDIYSFLTGGE
-69 VSSMNN
+69 VSSL
-75 DATSTI
+75 
-81 GLDEVLEAIDKAKHN
+81 GLDDLAEAIDKAKTDDN
-96 DKIKGIYI
+96 VKGIYI
-104 EAGMFAPDSYA
+104 EAGMFAPDGPA
-115 SAQAMRNAL
+115 SVQALREKL
-124 ADFKKSGKWIVAYAD
+124 VEFKKSGKWIVAYGD
-139 TYTQGT
+139 QYTQSA
-145 YYIASVANKVYLN
+145 YWLCSVADKVIVN
-158 PYGQLDW
+158 PEGLIDW
-165 HGLAAQPLFVKDVM
+165 HGLCTETMYFKDLL
-179 AKFGVKMQVAKVGA
+179 AKFGVKMQIAKVGKF
-193 YKSATEMFTEEKMSD
+193 KSAVEPFFADKMSD
-208 ANREQITAYIN
+208 ANREQISVYLN
-219 GLWQNICK
+219 GIWGNIVK
-227 EVGASRN
+227 DVAQSRKL
-234 ISVDKLNAYADRFIT
+234 DAKTLNAYADSLIT
-249 LSAAK
+249 FSSADDLVK
-254 DYVASGL
+254 MKL
-261 VDQLLYTDQ
+261 VDQVAYYDE
-270 VKAEVNKLLKAEA
+270 VRAEIKKRLGL
-283 DEDINTVYLA
+283 DEDDNISQVSVSQMCAQPNKNKA
-293 DMANVKAPKKEGE
+293 DDR
-306 EIAVY
+306 IAVY

-318 SDAQGEMTNGASICS
+318 SDAEDGMSQGSAICS
-333 ANVVPDLEALM
+333 GNVVPDLEGLM
-344 NDDDVKAVVLR
+344 DDDDVKAVVLR

-437 QVKTNKYSNFGT
+437 HVKTNKNSQFGT

-454 NEEEMQY
+454 TEEEMQY
-461 LTNMID
+461 LTNMVD

-503 KIKLVDGIGGIEQ
+503 KIKLVDAIGGIDQ

-537 KADMFESLLNRAS
+537 KADMWESLLNRAS

-557 DGKLRSTLGEY
+557 DGKLRATLGEY
-568 YAPFMFLKQLDRQD
+568 YAPFMYLKQLDRQD

-587 MPINVVI
+587 MPAHIVI

>member
-1 MKDFLKYMSATVV
+1 MKDFMKQAFATVV
-14 GIFVFFIITG
+14 GILIFTVAMGIIG
-24 ALMVMSIIGM
+24 VISILGM
-34 VASESSA
+34 VAS
-41 TDVSDNTVFVL
+41 TDSTPKVKDNSVL
-52 SLNGM
+52 VLNLNGV
-57 MQERSERSLFDE
+57 MQERSQDDIYSFLTGGE
-69 VSSMNN
+69 VSSL
-75 DATSTI
+75 
-81 GLDEVLEAIDKAKHN
+81 GLDDLAEAIDKAKTDDN
-96 DKIKGIYI
+96 VKGIYI
-104 EAGMFAPDSYA
+104 EAGMFAPDGPA
-115 SAQAMRNAL
+115 SVQALRNKL
-124 ADFKKSGKWIVAYAD
+124 VEFKKSGKWIVAYGD
-139 TYTQGT
+139 QYTQSA
-145 YYIASVANKVYLN
+145 YWLCSVADKVIVN
-158 PYGQLDW
+158 PEGLIDW
-165 HGLAAQPLFVKDVM
+165 HGLCTETMYYKDFM
-179 AKFGVKMQVAKVGA
+179 AKFGVKMQIAKVGKF
-193 YKSATEMFTEEKMSD
+193 KSAVEPFFADKMSD
-208 ANREQITAYIN
+208 ANREQVSVYLN
-219 GLWQNICK
+219 GIWGNIVK
-227 EVGASRN
+227 DVAQSRKL
-234 ISVDKLNAYADRFIT
+234 DAKTLNAYADSLVTFS
-249 LSAAK
+249 SA
-254 DYVASGL
+254 DDL
-261 VDQLLYTDQ
+261 VKMKLADQ
-270 VKAEVNKLLKAEA
+270 VAYYDEVRADIKKRLGL
-283 DEDINTVYLA
+283 DEDDKISQVSVSQMCAQPNKNKA
-293 DMANVKAPKKEGE
+293 DDR
-306 EIAVY
+306 IAVY

-318 SDAQGEMTNGASICS
+318 SDAEEGMSQGSAICS
-333 ANVVPDLEALM
+333 GNVVPDLEGLM
-344 NDDDVKAVVLR
+344 DDDDVKAVVLR

-437 QVKTNKYSNFGT
+437 HVKTNKNSQFGT

-454 NEEEMQY
+454 TEEEMQY
-461 LTNMID
+461 LTNMVE

-503 KIKLVDGIGGIEQ
+503 KIKLVDAIGGIDQ

-537 KADMFESLLNRAS
+537 KADMWESLLNRAS

-557 DGKLRSTLGEY
+557 DGKLRATLGEY
-568 YAPFMFLKQLDRQD
+568 YAPFMYLKQLDRQD

-587 MPINVVI
+587 MPAHIVI

>member
-1 MKDFLKYMSATVV
+1 MKQAFATVV
-14 GIFVFFIITG
+14 GILIFTVAMGIIG
-24 ALMVMSIIGM
+24 VISILGM
-34 VASESSA
+34 VAS
-41 TDVSDNTVFVL
+41 TDSTPKVKDNSVL
-52 SLNGM
+52 VLNLNGV
-57 MQERSERSLFDE
+57 MQERSQDDIYSFLTGGE
-69 VSSMNN
+69 VSSL
-75 DATSTI
+75 
-81 GLDEVLEAIDKAKHN
+81 GLDDLAEAIDKAKTDDN
-96 DKIKGIYI
+96 VKGIYI
-104 EAGMFAPDSYA
+104 EAGMFAPDGPA
-115 SAQAMRNAL
+115 SVQALRNKL
-124 ADFKKSGKWIVAYAD
+124 VEFKKSGKWIVAYGD
-139 TYTQGT
+139 QYTQSA
-145 YYIASVANKVYLN
+145 YWLCSVADKVIVN
-158 PYGQLDW
+158 PEGLIDW
-165 HGLAAQPLFVKDVM
+165 HGLCTETMYFKDLL
-179 AKFGVKMQVAKVGA
+179 AKFGVKMQIAKVGKF
-193 YKSATEMFTEEKMSD
+193 KSAVEPFFADKMSD
-208 ANREQITAYIN
+208 ANREQISVYLN
-219 GLWQNICK
+219 GIWGNIVK
-227 EVGASRN
+227 DVAQSRKL
-234 ISVDKLNAYADRFIT
+234 DAKTLNAYADSLVTFS
-249 LSAAK
+249 SADDLVK
-254 DYVASGL
+254 MKL
-261 VDQLLYTDQ
+261 VDQVAYYD
-270 VKAEVNKLLKAEA
+270 EVRADIKKRLGL
-283 DEDINTVYLA
+283 DEDDKISQVSVSQMCAQPNKNKA
-293 DMANVKAPKKEGE
+293 DDR
-306 EIAVY
+306 IAVY

-318 SDAQGEMTNGASICS
+318 SDAEDGMSQGSAIC
-333 ANVVPDLEALM
+333 AGNVVPDLEALM
-344 NDDDVKAVVLR
+344 DDEDVKAVVLR

-437 QVKTNKYSNFGT
+437 HVKTNKNSQFGT

-454 NEEEMQY
+454 TEEEMQY
-461 LTNMID
+461 LTNMVD

-503 KIKLVDGIGGIEQ
+503 KIKLVDAIGGIDQ

-537 KADMFESLLNRAS
+537 KADMWESLLNRAS

-557 DGKLRSTLGEY
+557 DGKLRATLGEY
-568 YAPFMFLKQLDRQD
+568 YAPFMYLKQLDRQD

-587 MPINVVI
+587 MPAHIVI

>member
-1 MKDFLKYMSATVV
+1 MKQAFATVV
-14 GIFVFFIITG
+14 GILIFTVAMGIIG
-24 ALMVMSIIGM
+24 VISILGM
-34 VASESSA
+34 VASTES
-41 TDVSDNTVFVL
+41 TPKVKDNSVL
-52 SLNGM
+52 VLDLNGV
-57 MQERSERSLFDE
+57 MQERAEDDLYGFLTGGE
-69 VSSMNN
+69 VSSL
-75 DATSTI
+75 
-81 GLDEVLEAIDKAKHN
+81 GLDELTEAIDKAKADDN
-96 DKIKGIYI
+96 VKGIYI
-104 EAGMFAPDSYA
+104 EASMFAPDGPA
-115 SAQAMRNAL
+115 SVQALRNKL
-124 ADFKKSGKWIVAYAD
+124 VEFKKSGKWIVAYGD
-139 TYTQGT
+139 QYTQSA
-145 YYIASVANKVYLN
+145 YWLCSVADKVIVN
-158 PYGQLDW
+158 PEGIVDW
-165 HGLAAQPLFVKDVM
+165 HGLCTETMYFKDLL
-179 AKFGVKMQVAKVGA
+179 AKFGVKMQIAKVGKF
-193 YKSATEMFTEEKMSD
+193 KSAVEPFFADKMSD
-208 ANREQITAYIN
+208 ANREQISVYLN
-219 GLWQNICK
+219 GIWGNIVK
-227 EVGASRN
+227 EVAQSRKL
-234 ISVDKLNAYADRFIT
+234 DAKTLNAYADSLVTFA
-249 LSAAK
+249 SADELLK
-254 DYVASGL
+254 MKL
-261 VDQLLYTDQ
+261 VDQVAYYDE
-270 VKAEVNKLLKAEA
+270 VRAEIKKRLGL
-283 DEDINTVYLA
+283 DEDDNISQVSVTQMCAQPNKNKA
-293 DMANVKAPKKEGE
+293 DDR
-306 EIAVY
+306 IAVY

-318 SDAQGEMTNGASICS
+318 SDAQSEMTNGASICS

-387 TYAASGGY
+387 IYAASGGY

-522 ELAKVKEYRTKAYPA
+522 ELAKVKEYRTKTYPA

>member
-1 MKDFLKYMSATVV
+1 MKQAFATVV
-14 GIFVFFIITG
+14 GILIFTVAMGIIG
-24 ALMVMSIIGM
+24 VISILGM
-34 VASESSA
+34 VASTDA
-41 TDVSDNTVFVL
+41 TPKVNDNSVL
-52 SLNGM
+52 VLDLNGV
-57 MQERSERSLFDE
+57 MQERSEDDFYGFLTGGEMSSL
-69 VSSMNN
+69 
-75 DATSTI
+75 
-81 GLDEVLEAIDKAKHN
+81 GLDDLTEAVEKAKADDN
-96 DKIKGIYI
+96 VKGIYI
-104 EAGMFAPDSYA
+104 EAGMFAPDGPA
-115 SAQAMRNAL
+115 SVQALRDKL
-124 ADFKKSGKWIVAYAD
+124 VDFKKSGKWIVAYGD
-139 TYTQGT
+139 QYTQSA
-145 YYIASVANKVYLN
+145 YWLCSVADKVIVN
-158 PYGQLDW
+158 PEGMVDW
-165 HGLAAQPLFVKDVM
+165 HGLCTETMYFKDLM
-179 AKFGVKMQVAKVGA
+179 AKFGVKMQIAKVGKF
-193 YKSATEMFTEEKMSD
+193 KSAVEPFFADKMSD
-208 ANREQITAYIN
+208 ANREQISVYLN
-219 GLWQNICK
+219 GIWGNI
-227 EVGASRN
+227 VNDVAQSRKLD
-234 ISVDKLNAYADRFIT
+234 SKTLNAYADSLVTFA
-249 LSAAK
+249 SADELLK
-254 DYVASGL
+254 MKL
-261 VDQLLYTDQ
+261 VDQVAYYD
-270 VKAEVNKLLKAEA
+270 EVRADIKKRLDL
-283 DEDINTVYLA
+283 DEDDNISQVSVKQMCAQPNKNKA
-293 DMANVKAPKKEGE
+293 DDR
-306 EIAVY
+306 IAVY

-318 SDAQGEMTNGASICS
+318 SDTQGGMSEGASICS
-333 ANVVPDLEALM
+333 ANMVPDLEALM

-449 TSRPF
+449 SSRPF
-454 NEEEMQY
+454 TEEEMTY
-461 LTNMID
+461 LTNMVD

-503 KIKLVDGIGGIEQ
+503 KIKLVDGIGGIDQ

-522 ELAKVKEYRTKAYPA
+522 ELAKVKEYRTRAYPA
-537 KADMFESLLNRAS
+537 KADMIESLLNRAS

-557 DGKLRSTLGEY
+557 DGKLRATLGEY

-587 MPINVVI
+587 MPVNVVI

>member
-1 MKDFLKYMSATVV
+1 MKQAFATVV
-14 GIFVFFIITG
+14 GILIFTVAMGIIG
-24 ALMVMSIIGM
+24 VISILGM
-34 VASESSA
+34 VASTDA
-41 TDVSDNTVFVL
+41 TPKVNDNSVL
-52 SLNGM
+52 VLDLNGV
-57 MQERSERSLFDE
+57 MQERSEDDFYGFLTGGEMSSL
-69 VSSMNN
+69 
-75 DATSTI
+75 
-81 GLDEVLEAIDKAKHN
+81 GLDDLTEAVEKAKADDN
-96 DKIKGIYI
+96 VKGIYI
-104 EAGMFAPDSYA
+104 EAGMFAPDGPA
-115 SAQAMRNAL
+115 SVQALRDKL
-124 ADFKKSGKWIVAYAD
+124 VDFKKSGKWIVAYGD
-139 TYTQGT
+139 QYTQSA
-145 YYIASVANKVYLN
+145 YWLCSVADKVIVN
-158 PYGQLDW
+158 PEGMVDW
-165 HGLAAQPLFVKDVM
+165 HGLCTETMYFKDLM
-179 AKFGVKMQVAKVGA
+179 AKFGVKMQIAKVGKF
-193 YKSATEMFTEEKMSD
+193 KSAVEPFFADKMSD
-208 ANREQITAYIN
+208 ANREQISVYLN
-219 GLWQNICK
+219 GIWGNVVKDVAQ
-227 EVGASRN
+227 SRKL
-234 ISVDKLNAYADRFIT
+234 DAKTLNAYADSLVTFA
-249 LSAAK
+249 SADELLK
-254 DYVASGL
+254 MKL
-261 VDQLLYTDQ
+261 VDQVAYYD
-270 VKAEVNKLLKAEA
+270 EVRADIKKRLDL
-283 DEDINTVYLA
+283 DEDDNISQVSVKQMCAQPNKNKA
-293 DMANVKAPKKEGE
+293 DDR
-306 EIAVY
+306 IAVY

-318 SDAQGEMTNGASICS
+318 SDTQGGMSEGASICS
-333 ANVVPDLEALM
+333 ANMVPDLEALM

-503 KIKLVDGIGGIEQ
+503 KIKLVDGIGGIDQ

-537 KADMFESLLNRAS
+537 KADMIESLLNRAS
-550 SEGGNYL
+550 SGGGNYL
-557 DGKLRSTLGEY
+557 DGKLRATLGEY

-587 MPINVVI
+587 MPVNVVI

>member
-1 MKDFLKYMSATVV
+1 MKQAFATVV
-14 GIFVFFIITG
+14 GILIFTVAMGIIG
-24 ALMVMSIIGM
+24 VISILGM
-34 VASESSA
+34 VAS
-41 TDVSDNTVFVL
+41 TDSTPKVKDNSVL
-52 SLNGM
+52 VLNLNGV
-57 MQERSERSLFDE
+57 MQERSQDDIYSFLTGGE
-69 VSSMNN
+69 VSSL
-75 DATSTI
+75 
-81 GLDEVLEAIDKAKHN
+81 GLDDLAEAIDKAKTDDN
-96 DKIKGIYI
+96 VKGIYI
-104 EAGMFAPDSYA
+104 EAGMFAPDGPA
-115 SAQAMRNAL
+115 SVQALREKL
-124 ADFKKSGKWIVAYAD
+124 VEFKKSGKWIVAYGD
-139 TYTQGT
+139 QYTQSA
-145 YYIASVANKVYLN
+145 YWLCSVADKVIVN
-158 PYGQLDW
+158 PEGLIDW
-165 HGLAAQPLFVKDVM
+165 HGLCTETMYYKDFM
-179 AKFGVKMQVAKVGA
+179 AKFGVKMQIAKVGKF
-193 YKSATEMFTEEKMSD
+193 KSAVEPFFADKMSD
-208 ANREQITAYIN
+208 ANREQVSVYLN
-219 GLWQNICK
+219 GIWGNIVK
-227 EVGASRN
+227 DVAQSRKL
-234 ISVDKLNAYADRFIT
+234 DAKTLNAYADSLVTFS
-249 LSAAK
+249 SA
-254 DYVASGL
+254 DDL
-261 VDQLLYTDQ
+261 VKMKLADQ
-270 VKAEVNKLLKAEA
+270 VAYYDEVRAGIKKRLGL
-283 DEDINTVYLA
+283 DEDDKISQVSVSQMCAQPNKNKA
-293 DMANVKAPKKEGE
+293 DDR
-306 EIAVY
+306 IAVY

-318 SDAQGEMTNGASICS
+318 SDAEDGMSQGSAICS
-333 ANVVPDLEALM
+333 GNVVPDLEELM
-344 NDDDVKAVVLR
+344 DDEDVKAVVLR

-437 QVKTNKYSNFGT
+437 HVKTNKNSQFGT

-454 NEEEMQY
+454 TEEEMQY
-461 LTNMID
+461 LTNMVD

-503 KIKLVDGIGGIEQ
+503 KIKLVDAIGGIDQ

-537 KADMFESLLNRAS
+537 KADMWESLLNRAS

-557 DGKLRSTLGEY
+557 DGKLRATLGEY
-568 YAPFMFLKQLDRQD
+568 YAPFMYLKQLDRQD

-587 MPINVVI
+587 MPAHIVI

>member
-1 MKDFLKYMSATVV
+1 MKQAFATVV
-14 GIFVFFIITG
+14 GILIFTVAMGIIG
-24 ALMVMSIIGM
+24 VISILGM
-34 VASESSA
+34 VASTDA
-41 TDVSDNTVFVL
+41 TPKVNDNSVL
-52 SLNGM
+52 VLDLNGV
-57 MQERSERSLFDE
+57 MQERSEDDFYGFLTGGEMSSL
-69 VSSMNN
+69 
-75 DATSTI
+75 
-81 GLDEVLEAIDKAKHN
+81 GLDDLTEAVEKAKADDN
-96 DKIKGIYI
+96 VKGIYI
-104 EAGMFAPDSYA
+104 EAGMFAPDGPA
-115 SAQAMRNAL
+115 SVQALRDKL
-124 ADFKKSGKWIVAYAD
+124 VDFKKSGKWIVAYGD
-139 TYTQGT
+139 QYTQSA
-145 YYIASVANKVYLN
+145 YWLCSVADKVIVN
-158 PYGQLDW
+158 PEGMVDW
-165 HGLAAQPLFVKDVM
+165 HGLCTETMYFKDLM
-179 AKFGVKMQVAKVGA
+179 AKFGVKMQIAKVGKF
-193 YKSATEMFTEEKMSD
+193 KSAVEPFFADKMSD
-208 ANREQITAYIN
+208 ANRE
-219 GLWQNICK
+219 K
-227 EVGASRN
+227 
-234 ISVDKLNAYADRFIT
+234 ISVYLNGIWGNVVKDVAQSRKLDAKTLNAYADSLVTFA
-249 LSAAK
+249 SADELLK
-254 DYVASGL
+254 MKL
-261 VDQLLYTDQ
+261 VDQVAYYD
-270 VKAEVNKLLKAEA
+270 EVRADIKKRLDL
-283 DEDINTVYLA
+283 DEDDNISQVSVKQMCAQPNKNKA
-293 DMANVKAPKKEGE
+293 DDR
-306 EIAVY
+306 IAVY

-318 SDAQGEMTNGASICS
+318 SDTQGGMSEGASICS
-333 ANVVPDLEALM
+333 ANMVPDLEALM

-449 TSRPF
+449 SSRPF
-454 NEEEMQY
+454 TEEEMTY
-461 LTNMID
+461 LTNMVD

-503 KIKLVDGIGGIEQ
+503 KIKLVDGIGGIDQ

-522 ELAKVKEYRTKAYPA
+522 ELAKVKEYRTRAYPA
-537 KADMFESLLNRAS
+537 KADMIESLLNRAS

-557 DGKLRSTLGEY
+557 DGKLRATLGEY

-587 MPINVVI
+587 MPVNVVI

>member
-1 MKDFLKYMSATVV
+1 MKQAFATVV
-14 GIFVFFIITG
+14 GILIFTVAMGIIG
-24 ALMVMSIIGM
+24 VISILGM
-34 VASESSA
+34 VASTES
-41 TDVSDNTVFVL
+41 TPKVKDNSVL
-52 SLNGM
+52 VLDLNGV
-57 MQERSERSLFDE
+57 MQERAEDDLYGFITGGEMSSL
-69 VSSMNN
+69 
-75 DATSTI
+75 
-81 GLDEVLEAIDKAKHN
+81 GLDELTEAIDKAKADDN
-96 DKIKGIYI
+96 VKGIYI
-104 EAGMFAPDSYA
+104 EASMFAPDGPA
-115 SAQAMRNAL
+115 SVQALRNKL
-124 ADFKKSGKWIVAYAD
+124 VEFKKSGKWIVAYGD
-139 TYTQGT
+139 QYTQSA
-145 YYIASVANKVYLN
+145 YWLCSVADKVIVN
-158 PYGQLDW
+158 PEGIVDW
-165 HGLAAQPLFVKDVM
+165 HGLCTETMYFKDLL
-179 AKFGVKMQVAKVGA
+179 AKFGVKMQIAKVGKF
-193 YKSATEMFTEEKMSD
+193 KSAVEPFFADKMSD
-208 ANREQITAYIN
+208 ANREQISVYLN
-219 GLWQNICK
+219 GIWGNIVK
-227 EVGASRN
+227 EVAQSRKL
-234 ISVDKLNAYADRFIT
+234 DAKTLNAYADSLVTFA
-249 LSAAK
+249 SADELLK
-254 DYVASGL
+254 MKL
-261 VDQLLYTDQ
+261 VDQVAYYDE
-270 VKAEVNKLLKAEA
+270 VRAEIKKRLGL
-283 DEDINTVYLA
+283 DEDDNISQVSVTQMCAQPNKNKA
-293 DMANVKAPKKEGE
+293 DDR
-306 EIAVY
+306 IAVY

-318 SDAQGEMTNGASICS
+318 SDAQSEMTNGASICS

-522 ELAKVKEYRTKAYPA
+522 ELAKVKDYRTKAYPA

>member
-1 MKDFLKYMSATVV
+1 MKDFMKQAFATVV
-14 GIFVFFIITG
+14 GILIFTVAMGIIG
-24 ALMVMSIIGM
+24 VISILGM
-34 VASESSA
+34 VAS
-41 TDVSDNTVFVL
+41 TDSTPKVKDNSVL
-52 SLNGM
+52 VLNLNGV
-57 MQERSERSLFDE
+57 MQERSQDDIYSFLTGGE
-69 VSSMNN
+69 VSSL
-75 DATSTI
+75 
-81 GLDEVLEAIDKAKHN
+81 GLDDLAEAIDKAKTDDN
-96 DKIKGIYI
+96 VKGIYI
-104 EAGMFAPDSYA
+104 EAGMFAPDGPA
-115 SAQAMRNAL
+115 SVQALRNKL
-124 ADFKKSGKWIVAYAD
+124 VEFKKNGKWIVAYGD
-139 TYTQGT
+139 QYTQSA
-145 YYIASVANKVYLN
+145 YWLCSVADKVIVN
-158 PYGQLDW
+158 PEGLIDW
-165 HGLAAQPLFVKDVM
+165 HGLCTETMYYKDFM
-179 AKFGVKMQVAKVGA
+179 AKFGVKMQIAKVGKF
-193 YKSATEMFTEEKMSD
+193 KSAVEPFFADKMSD
-208 ANREQITAYIN
+208 ANREQISVYLN
-219 GLWQNICK
+219 GIWGNIVK
-227 EVGASRN
+227 DVAQSRKL
-234 ISVDKLNAYADRFIT
+234 DAKTLNAYADSLVTFS
-249 LSAAK
+249 SADDLVK
-254 DYVASGL
+254 MKL
-261 VDQLLYTDQ
+261 VDQVAYYD
-270 VKAEVNKLLKAEA
+270 EVRADIKKRLGL
-283 DEDINTVYLA
+283 DEDDKISQVSVSQMCAQPNKNKA
-293 DMANVKAPKKEGE
+293 DDR
-306 EIAVY
+306 IAVY

-318 SDAQGEMTNGASICS
+318 SDAEDGMSQGSAICS
-333 ANVVPDLEALM
+333 GNVVPDLEGLM
-344 NDDDVKAVVLR
+344 DDDDVKAVVLR

-437 QVKTNKYSNFGT
+437 HVKTNKNSQFGT

-503 KIKLVDGIGGIEQ
+503 KIKLVDAIGGIDQ

-537 KADMFESLLNRAS
+537 KADMWESLLNRAS

-557 DGKLRSTLGEY
+557 DGKLRATLGEY
-568 YAPFMFLKQLDRQD
+568 YAPFMYLKQLDRQD

-587 MPINVVI
+587 MPAHIVI

>member
-1 MKDFLKYMSATVV
+1 MKQAFATVV
-14 GIFVFFIITG
+14 GILIFTVAMGIIG
-24 ALMVMSIIGM
+24 VISILGM
-34 VASESSA
+34 VASTDA
-41 TDVSDNTVFVL
+41 TPKVNDNSVL
-52 SLNGM
+52 VLDLNGV
-57 MQERSERSLFDE
+57 MQERSEDDFYGFLTGGEMSSL
-69 VSSMNN
+69 
-75 DATSTI
+75 
-81 GLDEVLEAIDKAKHN
+81 GLDDLTEAVEKAKADVN
-96 DKIKGIYI
+96 VKGIYI
-104 EAGMFAPDSYA
+104 EAGMFAPDGPA
-115 SAQAMRNAL
+115 SVQALRDKL
-124 ADFKKSGKWIVAYAD
+124 VDFKKSGKWIVAYGD
-139 TYTQGT
+139 QYTQSA
-145 YYIASVANKVYLN
+145 YWLCSVADKVIVN
-158 PYGQLDW
+158 PEGMVDW
-165 HGLAAQPLFVKDVM
+165 HGLCTETMYFKDLM
-179 AKFGVKMQVAKVGA
+179 AKFGVKMQIAKVGKF
-193 YKSATEMFTEEKMSD
+193 KSAVEPYFADKMSD
-208 ANREQITAYIN
+208 ANREQISVYLN
-219 GLWQNICK
+219 GIWGNVVKDVAQ
-227 EVGASRN
+227 SRKL
-234 ISVDKLNAYADRFIT
+234 DAKTLNAYADSLVTFA
-249 LSAAK
+249 SADELLK
-254 DYVASGL
+254 MKL
-261 VDQLLYTDQ
+261 VDQVAYYD
-270 VKAEVNKLLKAEA
+270 EVRADIKKRLDL
-283 DEDINTVYLA
+283 DEDDNISQVSVKQMCAQPNKNKA
-293 DMANVKAPKKEGE
+293 DDR
-306 EIAVY
+306 IAVY

-318 SDAQGEMTNGASICS
+318 SDTQGGMSEGASICS
-333 ANVVPDLEALM
+333 ANMVPDLEALM

-449 TSRPF
+449 SSRPF
-454 NEEEMQY
+454 TEEEMTY
-461 LTNMID
+461 LTNMVD

-503 KIKLVDGIGGIEQ
+503 KIKLVDGIGGIDQ

-522 ELAKVKEYRTKAYPA
+522 ELAKVKEYRTRAYPA
-537 KADMFESLLNRAS
+537 KADMIESLLNRAS

-557 DGKLRSTLGEY
+557 DGKLRATLGEY

-587 MPINVVI
+587 MPVNVVI

>member
-1 MKDFLKYMSATVV
+1 MKDFMKQAFATVV
-14 GIFVFFIITG
+14 GILIFTVAMGIIG
-24 ALMVMSIIGM
+24 VISILGM
-34 VASESSA
+34 VASTES
-41 TDVSDNTVFVL
+41 TPKVKDNSVL
-52 SLNGM
+52 VLNLNGV
-57 MQERSERSLFDE
+57 MQERAEDDLYGFLTGGE
-69 VSSMNN
+69 VSSL
-75 DATSTI
+75 
-81 GLDEVLEAIDKAKHN
+81 GLDELTEAIDKAKADDN
-96 DKIKGIYI
+96 VKGIYI
-104 EAGMFAPDSYA
+104 EASMFAPDGPA
-115 SAQAMRNAL
+115 SVQALRNKL
-124 ADFKKSGKWIVAYAD
+124 VEFKKSGKWIVAYGD
-139 TYTQGT
+139 QYTQSA
-145 YYIASVANKVYLN
+145 YWLCSVADKVIVN
-158 PYGQLDW
+158 PEGIVDW
-165 HGLAAQPLFVKDVM
+165 HGLCTETMYFKDLL
-179 AKFGVKMQVAKVGA
+179 AKFGVKMQIAKVGKF
-193 YKSATEMFTEEKMSD
+193 KSAVEPFFADKMSD
-208 ANREQITAYIN
+208 ANREQISVYLN
-219 GLWQNICK
+219 GIWGNIVK
-227 EVGASRN
+227 EVAQSRKL
-234 ISVDKLNAYADRFIT
+234 DAKTLNAYADSLVTFA
-249 LSAAK
+249 SAEELLK
-254 DYVASGL
+254 MKL
-261 VDQLLYTDQ
+261 VDQVAYYDE
-270 VKAEVNKLLKAEA
+270 VRAEIKKRLGL
-283 DEDINTVYLA
+283 DEDDNISQVSVTQMCAQPNKNKA
-293 DMANVKAPKKEGE
+293 DDR
-306 EIAVY
+306 IAVY

-318 SDAQGEMTNGASICS
+318 SDAQSEMTNGASICS

>member
-1 MKDFLKYMSATVV
+1 MKQAFATVV
-14 GIFVFFIITG
+14 GILIFTVAMGIIG
-24 ALMVMSIIGM
+24 VISILGM
-34 VASESSA
+34 VASTDA
-41 TDVSDNTVFVL
+41 TPKVNDNSVL
-52 SLNGM
+52 VLDLNGV
-57 MQERSERSLFDE
+57 MQERSEDDFYGFLTGGEMSSL
-69 VSSMNN
+69 
-75 DATSTI
+75 
-81 GLDEVLEAIDKAKHN
+81 GLDDLTEAVEKAKADVN
-96 DKIKGIYI
+96 VKGIYI
-104 EAGMFAPDSYA
+104 EAGMFAPDGPA
-115 SAQAMRNAL
+115 SVQALRDKL
-124 ADFKKSGKWIVAYAD
+124 VDFKKSGKWIVAYGD
-139 TYTQGT
+139 QYTQSA
-145 YYIASVANKVYLN
+145 YWLCSVADKVIVN
-158 PYGQLDW
+158 PEGMVDW
-165 HGLAAQPLFVKDVM
+165 HGLCTETMYFKDLM
-179 AKFGVKMQVAKVGA
+179 AKFGVKMQIAKVGKF
-193 YKSATEMFTEEKMSD
+193 KSAVEPFFADKMSD
-208 ANREQITAYIN
+208 ANREQISVYLN
-219 GLWQNICK
+219 GIWGNVVKDVAQ
-227 EVGASRN
+227 SRKL
-234 ISVDKLNAYADRFIT
+234 DAKTLNAYADSLVTFA
-249 LSAAK
+249 SADELLK
-254 DYVASGL
+254 MKL
-261 VDQLLYTDQ
+261 VDQVAYYD
-270 VKAEVNKLLKAEA
+270 EVRADIKKRLDL
-283 DEDINTVYLA
+283 DEDDNISQVSVKQMCAQPNKNKA
-293 DMANVKAPKKEGE
+293 DDR
-306 EIAVY
+306 IAVY

-318 SDAQGEMTNGASICS
+318 SDTQGGMSEGASICS
-333 ANVVPDLEALM
+333 ANMVPDLEALM

-449 TSRPF
+449 SSRPF
-454 NEEEMQY
+454 TEEEMTY
-461 LTNMID
+461 LTNMVD

-503 KIKLVDGIGGIEQ
+503 KIKLVDGIGGIDQ

-522 ELAKVKEYRTKAYPA
+522 ELAKVKEYRTRAYPA
-537 KADMFESLLNRAS
+537 KADMIESLLNRAS

-557 DGKLRSTLGEY
+557 DGKLRATLGEY

-587 MPINVVI
+587 MPVNVVI

>member
-1 MKDFLKYMSATVV
+1 MKQAFATVV
-14 GIFVFFIITG
+14 GILIFTVAMGIIG
-24 ALMVMSIIGM
+24 VISILGM
-34 VASESSA
+34 VAS
-41 TDVSDNTVFVL
+41 TDSTPKVKDNSVL
-52 SLNGM
+52 VLNLNGV
-57 MQERSERSLFDE
+57 MQERSQDDIYSFLTGGE
-69 VSSMNN
+69 VSSL
-75 DATSTI
+75 
-81 GLDEVLEAIDKAKHN
+81 GLDDLAEAIDKAKTDDN
-96 DKIKGIYI
+96 VKGIYI
-104 EAGMFAPDSYA
+104 EAGMFAPDGPA
-115 SAQAMRNAL
+115 SVQALRKKL
-124 ADFKKSGKWIVAYAD
+124 VEFKKSGKWIVAYGD
-139 TYTQGT
+139 QYTQSA
-145 YYIASVANKVYLN
+145 YWLCSVADKVIVN
-158 PYGQLDW
+158 PEGLIDW
-165 HGLAAQPLFVKDVM
+165 HGLCTETMYYKDFM
-179 AKFGVKMQVAKVGA
+179 AKFGVKMQIAKVGKF
-193 YKSATEMFTEEKMSD
+193 KSAVEPFFADKMSD
-208 ANREQITAYIN
+208 ANREQVSVYLN
-219 GLWQNICK
+219 GIWGNIVK
-227 EVGASRN
+227 DVAQSRKL
-234 ISVDKLNAYADRFIT
+234 DAKTLNAYADSLVTFS
-249 LSAAK
+249 SA
-254 DYVASGL
+254 DDL
-261 VDQLLYTDQ
+261 VKMKLADQ
-270 VKAEVNKLLKAEA
+270 VAYYDEVRADIKKRLGL
-283 DEDINTVYLA
+283 DEDDKISQVSVSQMCAQPNKNKA
-293 DMANVKAPKKEGE
+293 DDR
-306 EIAVY
+306 IAVY

-318 SDAQGEMTNGASICS
+318 SDAEDGMSQGSAICS
-333 ANVVPDLEALM
+333 GNVVPDLEGLM
-344 NDDDVKAVVLR
+344 DDDDVKAVVLR

-437 QVKTNKYSNFGT
+437 HVKTNKNSQFGT

-454 NEEEMQY
+454 TDEEMQY
-461 LTNMID
+461 LTNMVD

-503 KIKLVDGIGGIEQ
+503 KIKLVDAIGGIDQ

-537 KADMFESLLNRAS
+537 KADMWESLLNRAS

-557 DGKLRSTLGEY
+557 DGKLRATLGEY
-568 YAPFMFLKQLDRQD
+568 YAPFMYLKQLDRQD

-587 MPINVVI
+587 MPAHIVI